1 MNGSVRLGLSLFVL
15 TVLGALGAAFYAQT
29 SSLRAAH
36 ERLAELEA
44 GAIEIGFAQAMSLH
58 HQQAILMAKLLLN
71 GQPTT
76 LAGLANGIAEAQL
89 VELGEMRGWLRL
101 WQQPWVA
108 ATRSMDWMLL
118 GESPPDDALR
128 QYLLDC
134 ENAPTGMVGLATK
147 DELSRLRHRSS
158 PAREQLFLELM
169 LAHHRGGIPM
179 AQFVARESGVAAVR
193 KLARQMAADQL
204 AEMGRMQMMQQVFAE
219 TLSAQDAARS
229 EQ

>member
-1 MNGSVRLGLSLFVL
+1 MNRSLRLGLCVFAWTLVAGFAA
-15 TVLGALGAAFYAQT
+15 ALYTQS

-36 ERLAELEA
+36 ERLAALDA

-58 HQQAILMAKLLLN
+58 HQQAILMAKLLLD
-71 GQPTT
+71 GQPTA

-147 DELSRLRHRSS
+147 DELNRLRHLSG
-158 PAREQLFLELM
+158 PARDQLFLELM
-169 LAHHRGGIPM
+169 LTHHRGGLPM
-179 AQFVARESGVAAVR
+179 AQFAAKESGLDAVR

-219 TLSAQDAARS
+219 TSAARDAAK
-229 EQ
+229 QD